1 MSSEVALELALVAL
15 ELALAALELALAALE
30 RVLAS
35 PAEHSQQPVLLLRL
49 PRK

>member
-1 MSSEVALELALVAL
+1 MSPEVALELVAAALELAVVAL
-15 ELALAALELALAALE
+15 ELAVAALE

-35 PAEHSQQPVLLLRL
+35 SAEHSQQPVLILKL